1 MNHILKLYPPIAH
14 PDYLGFRVAVY
25 EDKDGLFTLYLG
37 DGCFRHF
44 WGDDLPDDLKFK
56 IAVAKSHPKS
66 GDNFYIAPNDTLKD
80 NGWIVESGMGSLY
93 CLLVDRFLMKELKDG
108 RNPRKQSKKESR

>member
-25 EDKDGLFTLYLG
+25 EDKDGLFTLFLG

-56 IAVAKSHPKS
+56 VAVAKSHPKS
-66 GDNFYIAPNDTLKD
+66 SGNNSYIAPDSSLKD
-80 NGWIVESGMGSLY
+80 LGWRFEENFY
-93 CLLVDRFLMKELKDG
+93 CLIVDASLMKELKDG
-108 RNPRKQSKKESR
+108 RNPREQSKKESR